1 MGHGGRTPRR
11 PGVAGRRTG
20 HIRMARGGAPADR
33 ALACRHT
40 RGARRHRRNWMRR
53 DERHLL
59 PALYRRARRPARLQ
73 HEPDRRSVE
82 AVARRRAVLPAVHGQ
97 ILRGRHDDRG
107 PLGDGR
113 GRQDLEDRLR
123 PDLHEVRLGR
133 ALEMRRNGRA
143 SQGVASA
150 FRPTHM
156 GTYVPMYRSTSL
168 EPDSSPPRAGEL
180 AELPLEHLE
189 HELCELGAHI
199 EAGMARWIAL
209 VGEYDRREGWGS
221 WRGVRS
227 SAEWIAW
234 RCSCSP
240 RAAREHVRVARAL
253 RELPRTRR
261 AFSRGELSYS
271 KVRPLTRVATADS
284 EADLLHLA
292 RYATACQL
300 ERSSPPIATRARRRQ
315 TRATNSASCRGL
327 GAATAPFSCR
337 PGFPPRR
344 EGRSSVPSRRLGH

>member
-1 MGHGGRTPRR
+1 MG
-11 PGVAGRRTG
+11 
-20 HIRMARGGAPADR
+20 
-33 ALACRHT
+33 
-40 RGARRHRRNWMRR
+40 
-53 DERHLL
+53 ERLKASRVH
-59 PALYRRARRPARLQ
+59 
-73 HEPDRRSVE
+73 SV
-82 AVARRRAVLPAVHGQ
+82 
-97 ILRGRHDDRG
+97 
-107 PLGDGR
+107 
-113 GRQDLEDRLR
+113 
-123 PDLHEVRLGR
+123 
-133 ALEMRRNGRA
+133 
-143 SQGVASA
+143 
-150 FRPTHM
+150 RPTWEHM
-156 GTYVPMYRSTSL
+156 FPCNRSTSL

-284 EADLLHLA
+284 EAVLLHLA

-344 EGRSSVPSRRLGH
+344 EGRSST